1 MADKTKPCLISCSV
15 LKDELQKLIKQGELD
30 VNVVFVSKYF
40 HVDFSLIEQN
50 LRQIIPQNLPRFP
63 AGVIL
68 VYGDLCLG
76 MNNEMKQLAEEYGIV
91 KVDALNCTDCLF
103 GGKSQSLEADPNHE
117 LLVLNPGLIG
127 FFHNVR
133 ETAKAENVDDETL
146 KQLFSGVKGIVLL
159 DTVGEADK
167 NKAAIEQLNTGLKI
181 LETKPIGLEKLTQL
195 LQEALKQNAEKQ
207 ATPALGGS
215 EKTQKG
221 AT

>member
-15 LKDELQKLIKQGELD
+15 LKDEIQKIIKQGELD

-103 GGKSQSLEADPNHE
+103 GGKGQSLEADPNHE
-117 LLVLNPGLIG
+117 FLVLNPGLIG
-127 FFHNVR
+127 FFQNVR
-133 ETAKAENVDDETL
+133 ETAKAANVDDETL
-146 KQLFSGVKGIVLL
+146 KQLFSGVTGIVLL

-167 NKAAIEQLNTGLKI
+167 NKAEIEQMNTGLEI
-181 LETKPIGLEKLTQL
+181 LETKPIGTHK
-195 LQEALKQNAEKQ
+195 LKQVLLEAMERNRQ
-207 ATPALGGS
+207 
-215 EKTQKG
+215 KTVPKS
-221 AT
+221 A